1 MLTYDEFLIIPNGTN
16 FAQGEIVDSPE
27 GLYMTGSRRIL
38 KWVAVKGYAN
48 DWCVY
53 THFADN
59 SYDYVRN
66 YGDKVGFE
74 DNIKMVVSCDSKT
87 FGCYR
92 Y

>member
-38 KWVAVKGYAN
+38 KWVAVKEYAN

-53 THFADN
+53 THWMYN
-59 SYDYVRN
+59 SVKYVVD
-66 YGDKVGFE
+66 YGDKVLFQE
-74 DNIKMVVSCDSKT
+74 NIENIIKFDDEVWK
-87 FGCYR
+87 R
-92 Y
+92 YGL